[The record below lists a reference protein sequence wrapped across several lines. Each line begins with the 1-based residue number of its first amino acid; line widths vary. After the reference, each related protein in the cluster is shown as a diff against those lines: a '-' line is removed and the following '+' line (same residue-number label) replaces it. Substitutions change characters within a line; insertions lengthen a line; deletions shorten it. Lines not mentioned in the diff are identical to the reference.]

1 MPTPTKLSV
10 IVNRYLHLDQHG
22 RPAAAPMLDVPGAP
36 PGNPRYIGA
45 TFKAEVIAEN
55 RAAFPNL
62 NLPKQDSW
70 LEYVDGPV
78 DVLDTD
84 HHRMYLRTGEVF
96 AADEKTW
103 KRVFPGHKEFVPG
116 DELLRRAR
124 VEAIEEWKRE
134 HGGEEPS
141 FVAIEAE
148 REASRAKV
156 VPTATE
162 TTPSTVGAAAENG

>member
-96 AADEKTW
+96 AADKETW
-103 KRVFPGHKEFVPG
+103 RRVFPGHKEFIPG
-116 DELLRRAR
+116 EELLARAR
-124 VEAIEEWKRE
+124 GEAIEEWKRE
-134 HGGEEPS
+134 HDGEEPS
-141 FVAIEAE
+141 FVVTEAE
-148 REASRAKV
+148 AAAKKT
-156 VPTATE
+156 TAE
-162 TTPSTVGAAAENG
+162 DTTPTTDGAAAENG